1 VSGARRPLRVVLF
14 GDGESPH
21 LLKWARALAPRV
33 QLWALSSR
41 SFDVGR
47 IRVTPGYLSKND
59 TGSPDLALFVNSVA
73 LVDVAIGPDVHVV
86 VTHLAG
92 QDRHVYRYTSGPGY
106 MIGDSPGVPGR
117 HGSGSSGIDKASVK
131 EIAGP
136 VHPGPRAHPAQH
148 ASLAR
153 AASPAPRAPW
163 LGQPEEMT

>member
-1 VSGARRPLRVVLF
+1 MPLSSSSGLQTTIR
-14 GDGESPH
+14 GSGKTD
-21 LLKWARALAPRV
+21 LAE
-33 QLWALSSR
+33 ALSSR

-59 TGSPDLALFVNSVA
+59 TGSPDLALFVNAVA
-73 LVDVAIGPDVHVV
+73 LVDVAIGPEVRVL

-106 MIGDSPGVPGR
+106 TIGDAPGVPGR
-117 HGSGSSGIDKASVK
+117 HGSGAGGIDKASVK

-136 VHPGPRAHPAQH
+136 AHPAQQ

-153 AASPAPRAPW
+153 AVSPAPRAPW
-163 LGQPEEMT
+163 LEQPRR